1 MQKFVTGLKS
11 RKPEARQKTARDL
24 SLYVKSELREATPD
38 EIMNFLDEF
47 NHHIFEMVSSN
58 DPNEKQGGILAIGI
72 LNEIS
77 CWGYY

>member
-1 MQKFVTGLKS
+1 MQQFVTGLKS
-11 RKPEARQKTARDL
+11 RKPEARQKTAQEL

-72 LNEIS
+72 DKLLII
-77 CWGYY
+77 